1 MTDTGHEPTPVDPA
15 AGGRVVLA
23 GAPSP
28 LRSAAAQRL
37 KAAATLLAC
46 LDTPAHLTLPSR
58 PRQPASHR
66 HVLTPL

>member
-1 MTDTGHEPTPVDPA
+1 MHYQLFTVHALVAD
-15 AGGRVVLA
+15 RVVLA

-46 LDTPAHLTLPSR
+46 LDTPAP
-58 PRQPASHR
+58 
-66 HVLTPL
+66 